1 MWLEA
6 IFSRADLSEL
16 VGELLPATF
25 RFGDDAWVALGEPSE
40 VRLVP
45 DVGLRVGCKA
55 KLRWAV
61 AGIPVP
67 VTLHSL
73 TVLLRP
79 TIVPGAVSEA
89 LSFDL
94 RLEHADLAGVPDFVD
109 VKITERVNRAIAE
122 RGLRATWDFGETLA
136 RTIPMPERLE
146 PIDALELSVAWGKV
160 RITEEA
166 MGLVLSFR
174 ARVARGGQIGRR
186 PSPKPVAAPR
196 PAPVE
201 TRARDARSSQVPIA
215 IAAATVVG
223 FVSGAVVAALGARLV

>member
-6 IFSRADLSEL
+6 IFSRDDLSVL
-16 VGELLPATF
+16 VGELLPATI
-25 RFGDDAWVALGEPSE
+25 RFDDDAWIALSDPSD

-45 DVGLRVGCKA
+45 EVGLRVACKA

-67 VTLHSL
+67 ITIHSL
-73 TVLLRP
+73 TVVLRP
-79 TIVPGAVSEA
+79 AIVPGAVSEA

-94 RLEHADLAGVPDFVD
+94 RIEHADLAGVPDFVD

-122 RGLRATWDFGETLA
+122 RGVRATWDFGETLG

-146 PIDALELSVAWGKV
+146 PIDALDLSVAWGKV
-160 RITEEA
+160 RVTDEA

-174 ARVARGGQIGRR
+174 ARVVRAGQVVSR
-186 PSPKPVAAPR
+186 PSPKPAVAPR
-196 PAPVE
+196 PTPVDANE
-201 TRARDARSSQVPIA
+201 RAARSSQVPIA

-223 FVSGAVVAALGARLV
+223 FLSGAVVAALGARFV